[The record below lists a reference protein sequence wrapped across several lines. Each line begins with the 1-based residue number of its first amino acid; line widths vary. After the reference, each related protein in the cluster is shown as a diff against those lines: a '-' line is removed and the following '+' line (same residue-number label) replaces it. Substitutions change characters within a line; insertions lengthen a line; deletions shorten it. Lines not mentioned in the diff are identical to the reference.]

1 MVVYACNPSTQ
12 EAKARRSGVHNPS
25 QLYSKFKASMNYMR
39 LRLKTKR
46 GSKMAQQVKESAAK
60 TDDLSLTPR
69 TYRVV
74 PPTVN

>member
-1 MVVYACNPSTQ
+1 
-12 EAKARRSGVHNPS
+12 
-25 QLYSKFKASMNYMR
+25 MNYMR

-46 GSKMAQQVKESAAK
+46 GSKMAQQVKESATK

-74 PPTVN
+74 PTTVN